1 MSEKNLRKM
10 KNLLEKGQKFAV
22 ATIISTEGS
31 SPRSAGAKM
40 IIKENGST
48 EGSIGGDYAEEAV
61 VDRALNALNEGE
73 KYCKME
79 LSLEEEEEG
88 GVGMKCGGKMEVFIE
103 VIEPSEKLV
112 IIGGGKVPAAIAKI
126 AKNLDFGLI
135 IIDPHAENNDFPKT
149 AKVISKQVDEGFE
162 EINISTNS
170 YIVIASRHEHDEAAL
185 INSLKTDAK
194 YIGMLGSENRVRST
208 FEYLQEEES
217 IEKEKLDKINA
228 PIGLDIGSE
237 TPEEI
242 AISILAEIIKER
254 RDSEVPGESLKL
266 DY

>member
-1 MSEKNLRKM
+1 MSEKNVQKM

-31 SPRSAGAKM
+31 SPRNEGTKM

-48 EGSIGGDYAEEAV
+48 EGSIGGDYAEEIV
-61 VDRALNALNEGE
+61 VDRALNALDEGE
-73 KYCKME
+73 KYCKMN

-103 VIEPSEKLV
+103 VIEPSEKLI
-112 IIGGGKVPAAIAKI
+112 IIGGGKVPIAIAKI
-126 AKNLDFGLI
+126 AKNLGFRLTV
-135 IIDPHAENNDFPKT
+135 IDSHAEDDDFPKT
-149 AKVISKQVDEGFE
+149 AKVISKQVKEGFE
-162 EINISTNS
+162 EINIPASS

-194 YIGMLGSENRVRST
+194 YIGMLGSEDRVKST
-208 FEYLQEEES
+208 FEYLQEEG
-217 IEKEKLDKINA
+217 IEKEKLEKINA

-254 RDSEVPGESLKL
+254 REPEATGESLKL